1 MFDKLGQGVTRHP
14 VIFLVFW
21 LVVVAG
27 AIGGVFYGFGQGGL
41 FDRLENSMSLVPGSD
56 SDQVNQLNN
65 STADGETIT
74 IVVTGVS
81 MTTPDAQS
89 AAGQFMAN
97 NRATLT
103 GVDGVKQEVDPF
115 LLATSPDPAMQQQS
129 MAMISSK
136 QDGFLISVTLDPAL
150 QGEKNRDARNTA
162 HDALTSAVD
171 TFNQALAGQFPGA
184 SGTQMSTALLG
195 DAVIGQVQSD
205 LVTGEAISLPVALLL
220 MIIVFGGVMA
230 AGLPLAG
237 ALVSIVI
244 GLGAIWGLTF
254 LTTVD
259 SFILNVISI
268 IGVALSVDYGLLVVS
283 RYREQLVIELAEHG
297 YPPDRSRVPRKYAAK
312 EIVQLAT
319 RKTVATAGRTV
330 AFSAMTIAF
339 AMSALLTMRSSILKT
354 MATAGIVVTVLAVL
368 MALMVVPAL
377 IVLMNRVLIRPS
389 VISRIPGLRQ
399 LTSAF
404 SDSASDHGF
413 FSRLAHGVH
422 RHPWLIML
430 LVLMFL
436 GLMAY
441 PITGLKMRTTFDDFL
456 PPNQATTVA
465 YNTLQQN
472 YPAIRGAS
480 IIVVADEAPTETT
493 SLYTYLQG
501 LDGVDFVSPPA
512 AVTGDSNRTII
523 NVHVNA
529 ADQVGQQV
537 TDMVKSLRGYDA
549 GVHTLIGGPAALQ
562 YDFIQSVID
571 NAPRALT
578 IMIVAVLILLFLM
591 TGSLIVPIKALIINS
606 LSLIA
611 SLGTSSYIF
620 EHGWLGMP
628 KVLGMETF
636 IVVCGVCFGFG
647 LAMDY
652 EVFLLARIK
661 EFWDTGLSN
670 DEAVEKGLQRSG
682 RIITSAAAII
692 VAVFIGFTFGDMG
705 AIKQIGVMLAIT
717 VLTDA
722 TLVRLLL
729 VPATMTILGKWNWWS
744 PRPLRFVYN
753 HMKIIH

>member
-27 AIGGVFYGFGQGGL
+27 AVGGVFFGFGQGGL

-56 SDQVNQLNN
+56 SDQVNQLTN
-65 STADGETIT
+65 STANGETIT
-74 IVVTGVS
+74 VVVTGVDMS
-81 MTTPDAQS
+81 TPTAQTT
-89 AAGQFMAN
+89 AGQFMAA

-103 GVDGVKQEVDPF
+103 NVTGVQQEADPF
-115 LLATSPDPAMQQQS
+115 SLMTSPDPAMQQQG
-129 MAMISSK
+129 MAMVSSK

-150 QGEKNRDARNTA
+150 QDEKNGDAHNTA
-162 HDALTSAVD
+162 HDALTAAVG
-171 TFNQALAGQFPGA
+171 TFNQALTQQFPGA
-184 SGTQMSTALLG
+184 IGTQMSTALLG

-244 GLGAIWGLTF
+244 GLGAVWGLTF
-254 LTTVD
+254 VTTVD

-312 EIVQLAT
+312 EIVQNAT
-319 RKTVATAGRTV
+319 RTTVATAGRTV

-368 MALMVVPAL
+368 MALTVVPAL

-399 LTSAF
+399 LTRAF

-413 FSRLAHGVH
+413 FSKLAHGVH

-436 GLMAY
+436 GFMAY
-441 PITGLKMRTTFDDFL
+441 PISGLKMRTTFDDFL
-456 PPNQATTVA
+456 PPDQATTVA
-465 YNTLQQN
+465 YKTLQQN

-480 IIVVADEAPTETT
+480 IIVVADEAPTQAA

-501 LDGVDFVSPPA
+501 LDGVDFVSLPA
-512 AVTGDSNRTII
+512 AVTGDANRTII

-529 ADQVGQQV
+529 DDQVGQQV
-537 TDMVKSLRGYDA
+537 TNLVKSLRGYDA

-571 NAPRALT
+571 NAPMALT

-591 TGSLIVPIKALIINS
+591 TGSVIVPVKALIINS

-620 EHGWLGMP
+620 EHGWFGMP

-661 EFWDTGLSN
+661 EFWDAGLAN

-722 TLVRLLL
+722 TLVRMLL